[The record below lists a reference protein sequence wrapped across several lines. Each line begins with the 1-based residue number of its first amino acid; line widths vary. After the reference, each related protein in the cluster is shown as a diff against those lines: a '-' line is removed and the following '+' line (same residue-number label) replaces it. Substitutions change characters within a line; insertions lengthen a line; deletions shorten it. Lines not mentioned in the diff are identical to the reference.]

1 MRRELLFVTATA
13 ALTSTVLTPSA
24 ARAQTRVEQSR
35 PASADGT
42 VDIENMSGSVKVVG
56 WDKNEV
62 LVRGTLGRR
71 AEGLDFSGTSARTH
85 IEVETH
91 GSPHGIRSDLEISV
105 PAGSRV
111 KVEGFDATIT
121 VTGVTGSVYA
131 ETVNGSITQS
141 GAAKEVELQSVN
153 GSIEVAKAGG
163 RIRAESV
170 NGAVT
175 VREVS
180 GEVEASTVNGEL
192 TVTGSTFERA
202 HLEAVSGSIR
212 FEGDLGKR
220 AILEAE
226 TVSGSVELVLPGS
239 VGADF
244 EISTFSGD
252 ITNELGPAAPKKG
265 RHSPEKELSFTV
277 GSGGAKV
284 TVQTLSGGIHLRK
297 RP

>member
-1 MRRELLFVTATA
+1 MRRTTLLFVTVPLLFPAPA
-13 ALTSTVLTPSA
+13 V
-24 ARAQTRVEQSR
+24 RAQTRVEQSR
-35 PASADGT
+35 PAAADAL
-42 VDIENMSGSVKVVG
+42 VEIENMSGSVKVTG

-62 LVRGTLGRR
+62 AVTGTLGRR
-71 AEGLDFSGTSARTH
+71 AEGLDFTGSGNRIH

-91 GSPHGIRSDLEISV
+91 GSPHGVRSDLEISV

-111 KVEGFDATIT
+111 KVEGFDANIT
-121 VTGVTGSVYA
+121 VTGVTGTVYA
-131 ETVNGSITQS
+131 ETVNGSITQT

-153 GSIEVAKAGG
+153 GSVEVAKAGG

-192 TVTGSTFERA
+192 TVTGGTFDRA
-202 HLEAVSGSIR
+202 HLEAVSGSVH

-226 TVSGSVELVLPGS
+226 TVSGSVELLLPAS
-239 VGADF
+239 VSADF
-244 EISTFSGD
+244 EASTFSGE
-252 ITNELGPAAPKKG
+252 IVNELGPAAPRKG
-265 RHSPEKELSFTV
+265 RYSPEKELSFST

-284 TVQTLSGGIHLRK
+284 VVNTLSGNIQLRK
-297 RP
+297 RR

>member
-1 MRRELLFVTATA
+1 MRRELLIVTAA
-13 ALTSTVLTPSA
+13 ALLAAVPS

-35 PASADGT
+35 PAAADGV

-62 LVRGTLGRR
+62 SVRGTLGRR
-71 AEGLDFSGTSARTH
+71 AEGLEFSGTSTRTH
-85 IEVETH
+85 IEVETQ
-91 GSPHGIRSDLEISV
+91 GSPHGVRSDLEISV

-111 KVEGFDATIT
+111 KVEGFDANIT
-121 VTGVTGSVYA
+121 VTGVTGTVYA
-131 ETVNGSITQS
+131 ETVNGSITQT
-141 GAAKEVELQSVN
+141 GASKEVELQSVN
-153 GSIEVAKAGG
+153 GSVEVTKAGG

-170 NGAVT
+170 NGAVSL
-175 VREVS
+175 REVS

-226 TVSGSVELVLPGS
+226 TVSGGVEIVLPGS
-239 VGADF
+239 VSADF
-244 EISTFSGD
+244 EISTFSGGID
-252 ITNELGPAAPKKG
+252 NELGPAAPPKG
-265 RHSPEKELSFTV
+265 RRYSPEKELSFTT

-284 TVQTLSGGIHLRK
+284 VVQTLSGGISLRK

>member
-1 MRRELLFVTATA
+1 MRRALLFVTTA
-13 ALTSTVLTPSA
+13 VLTTTVLIAAS

-62 LVRGTLGRR
+62 AVRGTLGRR
-71 AEGLDFSGTSARTH
+71 AEGLEFSGTSARTH
-85 IEVETH
+85 IEVETQ
-91 GSPHGIRSDLEISV
+91 GPPHGVRSDLEISV

-111 KVEGFDATIT
+111 KVEGFDANIT
-121 VTGVTGSVYA
+121 VTGVTGAVYA

-153 GSIEVAKAGG
+153 GSVEVTKAGG

-226 TVSGSVELVLPGS
+226 TVSGSVELALPAS

-252 ITNELGPAAPKKG
+252 IENELGPAAPRKG
-265 RHSPEKELSFTV
+265 RHSPEKELSFTA

>member
-1 MRRELLFVTATA
+1 MRRALLFVTTA
-13 ALTSTVLTPSA
+13 LLFTVCPV
-24 ARAQTRVEQSR
+24 RAQTRIEQSR
-35 PASADGT
+35 PAAADGI

-62 LVRGTLGRR
+62 AVRGTLGRR
-71 AEGLDFSGTSARTH
+71 AEGLDISGTSARIH

-111 KVEGFDATIT
+111 KVEGFDASIT

-153 GSIEVAKAGG
+153 GSVEVAKAGG

-175 VREVS
+175 VRDVS

-226 TVSGSVELVLPGS
+226 TVSGGVELVLPAS
-239 VGADF
+239 VSADF
-244 EISTFSGD
+244 EISTFSGG
-252 ITNELGPAAPKKG
+252 IENELGPAAPRKS
-265 RHSPEKELSFTV
+265 RHSPEKELSFTA

-284 TVQTLSGGIHLRK
+284 VVQTLSGGIHLRK

>member
-1 MRRELLFVTATA
+1 MRPATLLCT
-13 ALTSTVLTPSA
+13 TVLTLLLAAPP
-24 ARAQTRVEQSR
+24 ARAQTRLEQSR
-35 PASADGT
+35 PAAADGL

-62 LVRGTLGRR
+62 TVTGTLGRR
-71 AEGLDFSGTSARTH
+71 AEGLDFSSTGNRTR

-91 GSPHGIRSDLEISV
+91 GSPHGVRSDLEISV

-111 KVEGFDATIT
+111 KVEGFDANITI
-121 VTGVTGSVYA
+121 TGVTGAVYA

-153 GSIEVAKAGG
+153 GSVEVAKATG

-202 HLEAVSGSIR
+202 HLEAVSGSIH

-226 TVSGSVELVLPGS
+226 TVSGSVELLLPAS
-239 VGADF
+239 VSADF
-244 EISTFSGD
+244 EISTFSGE
-252 ITNELGPAAPKKG
+252 IVNELGPAAPRKG
-265 RHSPEKELSFTV
+265 RYTPEKELSFSA

-284 TVQTLSGGIHLRK
+284 VVNTLSGGISLRK
-297 RP
+297 RR

>member
-1 MRRELLFVTATA
+1 MRRALLFVTTA
-13 ALTSTVLTPSA
+13 VLTTTVLIAAS

-62 LVRGTLGRR
+62 AVRGTLGRR
-71 AEGLDFSGTSARTH
+71 PEGLNFSGTSARTH
-85 IEVETH
+85 IEVETQ
-91 GSPHGIRSDLEISV
+91 GPPHGVRSDLEISV

-111 KVEGFDATIT
+111 KVEGFDANIT
-121 VTGVTGSVYA
+121 VTGVTGAVYA

-153 GSIEVAKAGG
+153 GSVEVTKAGG

-226 TVSGSVELVLPGS
+226 TVSGSVELALPAS

-252 ITNELGPAAPKKG
+252 IENELGPAAPRKG
-265 RHSPEKELSFTV
+265 RHSPEKELSFTA